1 MLETSEERVRLLKA
15 GLTDKAIE
23 QLYIVHNNI
32 KIIDK
37 PLLFNL
43 VSADAEENGS
53 SPPDRGIPAEY
64 F

>member
-15 GLTDKAIE
+15 GLTGKDIE
-23 QLYIVHNNI
+23 RLYIIHNNI
-32 KIIDK
+32 KIIGR

-43 VSADAEENGS
+43 VSAKVNENGIS
-53 SPPDRGIPAEY
+53 LDQGIPAEY